1 MDTATFHNEINKIV
15 AEHRLDRHPY
25 VKLVNQGKATRAQLA
40 GYPIQHYEMTV
51 RDSAPL
57 SASVFIRM
65 LEIAPGSSA
74 RGAAKS
80 FAEEA
85 LGIYSNTAGHCDL
98 LFELWEGGLGL
109 PKAQLMQA
117 IAAPDAMAFNACMY
131 RLLRLKPHFIGAIGL
146 MEEIEVEAYR
156 MLWEGM
162 ERHYGIGVEHLRFF
176 TVHYEAD
183 KEHGEAG
190 HRVIDHFV
198 TSTGREEEFL
208 AEARTLAHFFWKGFD
223 AMMTA

>member
-1 MDTATFHNEINKIV
+1 MDTATFHHEINKIV
-15 AEHRLDRHPY
+15 AGHWLDQHPY
-25 VKLVNQGKATRAQLA
+25 VKLVNQDKASREQLT

-57 SASVFIRM
+57 SASVFFRM
-65 LEIAPGSSA
+65 QEIAPGSSA

-80 FAEEA
+80 FAEKA
-85 LGIYSNTAGHCDL
+85 LGIYSQTAGHCDL

-109 PKAQLMQA
+109 PKTQLMQS

-131 RLLRLKPHFIGAIGL
+131 CLLRLKPQFIGAIGL

-190 HRVIDHFV
+190 H
-198 TSTGREEEFL
+198 
-208 AEARTLAHFFWKGFD
+208 
-223 AMMTA
+223 